1 MKGIINQD
9 CHMYAIQTDD
19 LTKSFIPIRSLI
31 DVVSHPFKKV
41 KPIVAVDKVNLQVNK
56 GEISGLLGTNG
67 AGKTTLIKMLC
78 TLISPTSGRVLVG
91 GYDVA
96 KDEEK
101 VRGCVGLVTCEERS
115 FYWRLTGRQN
125 LQFYGNLYNL
135 KTSEIRNRIRQLSHL
150 LELEDILEQR
160 FDSYSTGTKQKM
172 AIARALIHDPEI
184 IFMDEPTRSLDPMM
198 AAEVR
203 SFIKKELVE
212 QQGKTIVL
220 ATHQLQEAEQ
230 LCDRIAVMN
239 RGHFVTVGSLEEL
252 QEECFI
258 RNASLE
264 QIFVHLAENSV
275 D

>member
-1 MKGIINQD
+1 M
-9 CHMYAIQTDD
+9 
-19 LTKSFIPIRSLI
+19 
-31 DVVSHPFKKV
+31 
-41 KPIVAVDKVNLQVNK
+41 
-56 GEISGLLGTNG
+56 
-67 AGKTTLIKMLC
+67 
-78 TLISPTSGRVLVG
+78 
-91 GYDVA
+91 
-96 KDEEK
+96 
-101 VRGCVGLVTCEERS
+101 VTCEERS

-125 LQFYGNLYNL
+125 LQFYGALYNL

-184 IFMDEPTRSLDPMM
+184 IFMDEPTRSLDPLI

-239 RGHFVTVGSLEEL
+239 RGQFIAVGSLEEL
-252 QEECFI
+252 HTAFEKTRVCVLKTKQPIGQLTPLLYHVMGSKEIFIRQITPTFIEIEFPNEAIIQGKLTDLIMNTGVEVEECKI
-258 RNASLE
+258 LEPSLE
-264 QIFVHLAENSV
+264 KIFVHLAENRMGQLY
-275 D
+275 DKL